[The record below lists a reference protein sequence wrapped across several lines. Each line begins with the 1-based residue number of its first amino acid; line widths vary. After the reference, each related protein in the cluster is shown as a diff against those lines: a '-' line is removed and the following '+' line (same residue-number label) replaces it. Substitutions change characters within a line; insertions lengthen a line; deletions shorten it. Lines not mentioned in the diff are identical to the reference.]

1 VRVRAFVRPGK
12 PSSGTIEGQIMS
24 NEQKVVIVTGASQG
38 IGAGL
43 VRAYRDR
50 DYRVVANS
58 RSIAPGADAGVL
70 AVAGDISEPQT
81 AEQIVSTA
89 LERFGRIDTLV
100 NNAGVFLSKP
110 FIEFTAE
117 DYARNMAVN
126 VAGFF
131 HVTQRAAAA
140 MLRQGSGHIVSIT
153 TTIVDQPMVG
163 VPAALAALTKGAV
176 NAATRSLA
184 IEFAAKGVRVN
195 AVAPGIIKTPM
206 HPVETHAALAALH
219 PVGRMGEVR
228 EVVEAVLFLE
238 SAPFVTGEILHVD
251 GGQHAG
257 RW

>member
-1 VRVRAFVRPGK
+1 MG
-12 PSSGTIEGQIMS
+12 SG
-24 NEQKVVIVTGASQG
+24 QKVAVITGASQG
-38 IGAGL
+38 IGAAL
-43 VRAYRDR
+43 VEAYRDR
-50 DYRVVANS
+50 GYRVVATS
-58 RSIAPGADAGVL
+58 RSIERGGDRDVVAVPGDVADPA
-70 AVAGDISEPQT
+70 T
-81 AEQIVSTA
+81 AERVVGEAVS
-89 LERFGRIDTLV
+89 RFGRVDTLV

-110 FIEFTAE
+110 FVEFTE
-117 DYARNMAVN
+117 DDYARNMAVN

-131 HVTQRAAAA
+131 HVTQRAAAE
-140 MLRQGSGHIVSIT
+140 MLKQGSGHIVSIT
-153 TTIVDQPMVG
+153 TSLVDQPMAG
-163 VPAALAALTKGAV
+163 MPAALAALTKGAL

-184 IEFAAKGVRVN
+184 IEFAASGVRVN

-228 EVVEAVLFLE
+228 DVVEAVLFLE